1 MSEQVSGCALREG
14 RLHDRSLVLFSPLV
28 RHLVLQHTLSQ
39 LSVLSVQGNSAK
51 SQMCMHMGS
60 FCWSC

>member
-1 MSEQVSGCALREG
+1 MTG
-14 RLHDRSLVLFSPLV
+14 LFSPLV

-39 LSVLSVQGNSAK
+39 LSMLSVQGNSAK